1 VANVGGVPVVQID
14 EGFDR
19 AWRRVGLALDRTGF
33 TVEDRDRSQGLY
45 FVRYVAPKG
54 DKKEPGFLGKLFELC
69 LVGKGRATAQ
79 VPHCGAQPGRGH
91 HRVRAQRR
99 WRARIIGQRRKHR
112 ARAGG
117 RPEVKHPPCILKS
130 SMFRIRKWEV
140 VHSPNP
146 PLEALHSR
154 TQHKAW
160 TANRLQK
167 ARTVAGWQC
176 KPIEGEH

>member
-1 VANVGGVPVVQID
+1 M
-14 EGFDR
+14 E
-19 AWRRVGLALDRTGF
+19 
-33 TVEDRDRSQGLY
+33 
-45 FVRYVAPKG
+45 
-54 DKKEPGFLGKLFELC
+54 
-69 LVGKGRATAQ
+69 
-79 VPHCGAQPGRGH
+79 
-91 HRVRAQRR
+91 
-99 WRARIIGQRRKHR
+99 
-112 ARAGG
+112 
-117 RPEVKHPPCILKS
+117 HPPCILKS